1 MEEINLKDILYYF
14 RKNCFIIIELVLL
27 AVIVAEVYIGFFEN
41 PMYKSDTTILVYN
54 EQTEH
59 VTTNDIT
66 LNNQLVKTYSQ
77 IIKSRK
83 VLSKVIRELSLN
95 YNISQLSSMI
105 TVSSVNDTQII
116 RITVVN
122 EDNKKAKQIA
132 NTLARIFSEEVTEM
146 YKLDNVSIIDE
157 AIIAK
162 EPFNINGIKTL
173 IIAIILGG
181 ALGSAIVFVKY
192 YFDDTIKSI
201 DEVEKSLN
209 LPIMGV
215 VPKYNIKNKESR
227 GYNVRRIN
235 RKK

>member
-173 IIAIILGG
+173 IIAIILGV

>member
-14 RKNCFIIIELVLL
+14 KKNCFIIIELVLL
-27 AVIVAEVYIGFFEN
+27 AIIVAEVYIGFFEKTL
-41 PMYKSDTTILVYN
+41 YKSDTTILVYN

-59 VTTNDIT
+59 VTTNEIT

-132 NTLARIFSEEVTEM
+132 NTLARIFSEEVAEI
-146 YKLDNVSIIDE
+146 YKLDNVSIVDE

-173 IIAIILGG
+173 IIAVILGI

-192 YFDDTIKSI
+192 YFDDTIKTI
-201 DEVEKSLN
+201 EEVEKSLN

-215 VPKYNIKNKESR
+215 VPKYNIKSKESR

>member
-14 RKNCFIIIELVLL
+14 KKNCFIIIELVLL
-27 AVIVAEVYIGFFEN
+27 AIIVAEVYIGFFEK
-41 PMYKSDTTILVYN
+41 PLYKSDTTILVYN

-59 VTTNDIT
+59 VTTNEIT

-132 NTLARIFSEEVTEM
+132 NTLARIFSEEVAEI
-146 YKLDNVSIIDE
+146 YKLDNVSIVDE

-173 IIAIILGG
+173 IIAVILGI

-192 YFDDTIKSI
+192 YFDDTIKTVE
-201 DEVEKSLN
+201 EVEKSLN

-215 VPKYNIKNKESR
+215 VPKYNIKIKERR